1 MGRIKSAWEIALE
14 RTDDIE
20 IDVDRIRKNETLDKI
35 RRIAGAYLVAE
46 TPDNEGLNEK
56 LSDYSNDDVREALT
70 TIIINKLS
78 LPADEVIDDRYT
90 RLSFIL
96 SLIAKNEDTM
106 ALFGQI
112 APFLMQYPVHKKQL
126 IEQMK
131 AQFEPLLREKEA
143 KMKEQY
149 GEGFHVSLEQ
159 DKEFLEILKQNLE
172 RLDEQYQKTLDDAKE
187 QLRSCLV

>member
-149 GEGFHVSLEQ
+149 GEGFHVSLDQ